1 MWGCT
6 ITYSDELEFFQMWDN
21 IQLEHVKVGLP
32 CNGLCIKEKWVSHLL
47 MHTLFQLRDNL
58 TKTAHFYQFLLKH
71 KKFVILEHTLV
82 DILYNEEFFIW

>member
-1 MWGCT
+1 
-6 ITYSDELEFFQMWDN
+6 MWDN
-21 IQLEHVKVGLP
+21 IQLEHIKVGPP

-71 KKFVILEHTLV
+71 KKFVKLEHTLV
-82 DILYNEEFFIW
+82 DILYNEEFCIWYFM